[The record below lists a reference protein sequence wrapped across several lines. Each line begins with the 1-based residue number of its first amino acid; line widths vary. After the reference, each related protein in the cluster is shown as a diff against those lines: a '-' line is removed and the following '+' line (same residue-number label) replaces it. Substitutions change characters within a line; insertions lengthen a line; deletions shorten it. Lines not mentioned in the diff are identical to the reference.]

1 MSKMKIGM
9 WLRSSKQDI
18 REENIVEFE
27 DIVIEQYKMTQ
38 RKNRKG
44 KQNQWAVKSI
54 RQTNIRVIRIQ
65 GEERDG

>member
-1 MSKMKIGM
+1 M

-18 REENIVEFE
+18 TEENIVEFE
-27 DIVIEQYKMTQ
+27 DIVIEQYKMKQ